1 MSLFARKLRVSCATA
16 AIAACVPLL
25 AVPGSRAGEV
35 SGSDAPTAAKQHHEI
50 PRVGLKPYLLEN
62 APRPLDPVTKQRA
75 FDYRTNLEGAIF
87 RLERLPAP
95 SNLGTRDT
103 LRGARSE
110 LSRIR
115 RELHRTP

>member
-1 MSLFARKLRVSCATA
+1 
-16 AIAACVPLL
+16 LL

-87 RLERLPAP
+87 QLERLPAP